1 MIRRPPRSTLFPYT
15 TLFRSLQLRAAH
27 AILRRDLVALVLAL
41 ADLAESH
48 RDTVMA
54 GRTHAQQALPITFGF
69 KGATW
74 TAEGVRQVERL
85 DDAAPRLF
93 VGELGGAVGTLPRL
107 GPPGEAG
114 QRQAP
119 ERLPLPPAA

>member
-54 GRTHAQQALPITFGF
+54 GRTHAQQALPVTFGF
-69 KGATW
+69 QVATW

-85 DDAAPRLF
+85 HDAAPRPL
-93 VGELGGAVGTLPRL
+93 LGGPGGGLGRL
-107 GPPGEAG
+107 A
-114 QRQAP
+114 R
-119 ERLPLPPAA
+119 